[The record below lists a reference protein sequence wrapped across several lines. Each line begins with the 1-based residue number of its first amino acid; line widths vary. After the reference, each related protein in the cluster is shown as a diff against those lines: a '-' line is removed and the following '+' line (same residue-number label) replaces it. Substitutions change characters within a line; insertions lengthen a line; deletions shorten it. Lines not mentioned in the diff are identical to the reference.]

1 MIDLESGKKQNFTC
15 NSDKRIRAV
24 GFLSNDFIYG
34 EADAADV
41 SKSRNG
47 MINFPITKIHIVGID
62 GKTIKEYQKSG
73 RYIMDTEIKGS
84 ILEMTLW

>member
-1 MIDLESGKKQNFTC
+1 
-15 NSDKRIRAV
+15 
-24 GFLSNDFIYG
+24 
-34 EADAADV
+34 
-41 SKSRNG
+41 

-84 ILEMTLW
+84 TLEMVKDQETRFTKQTQKITSVIKKRKRKMR